1 MQNTERKAHTAISH
15 NDSVLSRKRQKSTIG
30 TASSI
35 LAKNSFLRSYSRSVE
50 KNDNIPRSNF
60 TAKIRSM
67 AGQVQ
72 YAQQTDDA
80 SRSACS
86 RIHDNDS
93 TAYYKRDDG
102 KDLPARPFDDI
113 PAGKT
118 EKAKIHSQHKPGCHR
133 HTISQCSHHK
143 TAPFVLY
150 SIKTIITSISYDM
163 RRPPSKMRESFQ
175 RKQVY
180 TKRMGMENPIT
191 PQSVIRLPLS

>member
-1 MQNTERKAHTAISH
+1 MQKTERKAHTAISH
-15 NDSVLSRKRQKSTIG
+15 NDSIPNRKRQKSTTG

-50 KNDNIPRSNF
+50 KNDVTYRGA
-60 TAKIRSM
+60 TLRSM

-86 RIHDNDS
+86 RIHGNDS
-93 TAYYKRDDG
+93 TAYYKRDDR

>member
-1 MQNTERKAHTAISH
+1 
-15 NDSVLSRKRQKSTIG
+15 
-30 TASSI
+30 
-35 LAKNSFLRSYSRSVE
+35 
-50 KNDNIPRSNF
+50 
-60 TAKIRSM
+60 M
-67 AGQVQ
+67 AGHVQ

-86 RIHDNDS
+86 RIHGNDS
-93 TAYYKRDDG
+93 TAYYKRDDR

-118 EKAKIHSQHKPGCHR
+118 EKAKIHSQHKPGYHR

-191 PQSVIRLPLS
+191 PQSVIRLPLSLNRTCSGYHKKPAPLRKPILCMFFNYPRKPLVFCASTTRWSASIYAARR